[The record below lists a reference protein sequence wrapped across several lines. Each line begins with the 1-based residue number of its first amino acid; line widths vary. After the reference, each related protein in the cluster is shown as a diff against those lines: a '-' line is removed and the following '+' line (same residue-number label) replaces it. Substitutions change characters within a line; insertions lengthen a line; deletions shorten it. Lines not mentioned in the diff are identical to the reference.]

1 MMDTDLTLSANRTNA
16 VLRPIKWNYGCV
28 YANDAKRP
36 LIPQFTAWTKLT
48 EPQKIAMSMQ

>member
-28 YANDAKRP
+28 YANDAKRS
-36 LIPQFTAWTKLT
+36 LIPQFTA
-48 EPQKIAMSMQ
+48 